1 MSIRVLFFASLAD
14 IAGGRERCVESAEV
28 TDVISVFNKF
38 AAEFPAMEAHRASIL
53 LALNSE
59 FARPDTPV
67 SDGDEIAFLPPVS
80 GG

>member
-14 IAGGRERCVESAEV
+14 IVGGRVKQANPAEV
-28 TDVISVFNKF
+28 TNVLSVFDKF
-38 AAEFPAMEAHRASIL
+38 ASEFPAMEAHRASIL
-53 LALNSE
+53 FALNSE

-67 SDGDEIAFLPPVS
+67 CDGDEVAFLPPVS

>member
-1 MSIRVLFFASLAD
+1 MSIRVLFFASLSD
-14 IAGGRERCVESAEV
+14 IAGGRERYVEAAEV

-38 AAEFPAMEAHRASIL
+38 AAEFPAMEAHRTSIL
-53 LALNSE
+53 FALNSE
-59 FARPDTPV
+59 FARPDAVV

>member
-14 IAGGRERCVESAEV
+14 IVQERERSVESDEV

-38 AAEFPAMEAHRASIL
+38 AAEFPAMETYRESIL
-53 LALNSE
+53 FALNSE
-59 FARPDTPV
+59 FTRPEAPV
-67 SDGDEIAFLPPVS
+67 RDGDELAFLPPVS